1 MRTKFL
7 MVALTAFFLATNA
20 LAAAPPKRLPWQVTI
35 TQIDKAGRALTDA
48 VNITCPQ
55 SGCEQVL
62 QLYVDLSP
70 HQFIAAVTFVDKGA
84 YVALQPMATD
94 VGQVIEFEKGFKGPV
109 FIKVRGDENDK
120 IELLRFT
127 LTGPAAP
134 EADHGSTA
142 MMSNPKSLVFHR
154 KLYPDVILRVELVR
168 PTAAG

>member
-1 MRTKFL
+1 MA
-7 MVALTAFFLATNA
+7 ALTTFCLATSA
-20 LAAAPPKRLPWQVTI
+20 LAATPPRAPWQVTI
-35 TQIDKAGRALTDA
+35 TQLDKTGRALTDA
-48 VNITCPQ
+48 VNIACPQ

-62 QLYVDLSP
+62 QLYVDLTP

-94 VGQVIEFEKGFKGPV
+94 IGQVIEFEKGFKGPV
-109 FIKVRGDENDK
+109 FVKVRTDENDK

-134 EADHGSTA
+134 EAGHNSTA

-154 KLYPDVILRVELVR
+154 KLYPDVILRLELVR